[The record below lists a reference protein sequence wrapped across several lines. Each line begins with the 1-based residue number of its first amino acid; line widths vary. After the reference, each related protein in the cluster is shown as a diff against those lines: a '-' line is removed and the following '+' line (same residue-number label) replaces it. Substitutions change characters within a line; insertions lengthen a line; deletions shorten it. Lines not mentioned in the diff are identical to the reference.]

1 MPTLSE
7 KFSAFRAWVAL
18 EYRFIFATFA
28 ASGIGYLG
36 SVAAPFI
43 VEALIESGFS
53 HQQAGSFGTI
63 ELTTLAIG
71 TLFVAPLV
79 PHVSHRKL
87 AISGLLVT
95 MLGVAILGTSDTYWT
110 IAFGRVIKGLGSA
123 MAISGAN
130 AAVAAR
136 ADAERIF
143 AIIWTM
149 GGAITA
155 ALAANL
161 PRVVTGGNYPGAY
174 AVLFVLSVLAAPLIL
189 WLPARPAA
197 LDDDAAA
204 HVARQAA
211 EHGRFGVYGPMALVV
226 LAAIFIYSVAE
237 QMLWQF
243 SYEIAVGDGFD
254 EVTVGE
260 ILGLTGIMGLLGG
273 FFAAWLGMRLGR
285 VIPILVG
292 TLLSLAGRWIYIS
305 GGSIEMLWIGGL
317 LWGLGFYFV
326 SPFQVGLAAAL
337 DRQGRIAVATAGAMN
352 FGYGF
357 GPGIAGFIR
366 QYQIDNHLDKS
377 IFIVTVVG
385 LTFLSLVMLLP
396 VAMRLD
402 RGTRMMEIAKE
413 PA

>member
-1 MPTLSE
+1 
-7 KFSAFRAWVAL
+7 
-18 EYRFIFATFA
+18 
-28 ASGIGYLG
+28 
-36 SVAAPFI
+36 
-43 VEALIESGFS
+43 
-53 HQQAGSFGTI
+53 
-63 ELTTLAIG
+63 
-71 TLFVAPLV
+71 
-79 PHVSHRKL
+79 
-87 AISGLLVT
+87 
-95 MLGVAILGTSDTYWT
+95 
-110 IAFGRVIKGLGSA
+110 
-123 MAISGAN
+123 
-130 AAVAAR
+130 
-136 ADAERIF
+136 
-143 AIIWTM
+143 
-149 GGAITA
+149 
-155 ALAANL
+155 
-161 PRVVTGGNYPGAY
+161 
-174 AVLFVLSVLAAPLIL
+174 
-189 WLPARPAA
+189 

-211 EHGRFGVYGPMALVV
+211 EHGRLGVYGPMALLV

-243 SYEIAVGDGFD
+243 SYEIAVGDGFN
-254 EVTVGE
+254 EVTVGQ

-273 FFAAWLGMRLGR
+273 FFAAWVGMRLGR
-285 VIPILVG
+285 VIPIAVG

-377 IFIVTVVG
+377 IFIMSVVG
-385 LTFLSLVMLLP
+385 LTFLSLIMLLP
-396 VAMRLD
+396 VAVRLD
-402 RGTRMMEIAKE
+402 RGARMMEIAKE